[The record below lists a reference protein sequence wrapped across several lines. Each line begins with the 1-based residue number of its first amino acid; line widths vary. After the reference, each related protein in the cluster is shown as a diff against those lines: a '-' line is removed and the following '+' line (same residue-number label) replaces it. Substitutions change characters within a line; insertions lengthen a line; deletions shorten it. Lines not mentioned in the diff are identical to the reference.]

1 MYVGDSSCHHSSSE
15 QLTCGLSVSV
25 EKKKKRNKERLQK
38 HLNVYLC
45 VCGPRGFPEIHQ
57 QSGFFTPLLCGTGRL
72 WLPLPIRHA
81 RTELSDFGRTFI
93 VTICTI
99 YRSGLISFIVFLW
112 KNNPNSLY
120 NALTREFPLLYA
132 I

>member
-1 MYVGDSSCHHSSSE
+1 MFIYVCVGLVVFLKSISS
-15 QLTCGLSVSV
+15 LAFLLS
-25 EKKKKRNKERLQK
+25 
-38 HLNVYLC
+38 
-45 VCGPRGFPEIHQ
+45 
-57 QSGFFTPLLCGTGRL
+57 FTPLLCGTGRL